1 MEISHVKVDTTE
13 RARGEEHGKPLR
25 DAGGRDRG
33 KVKKIR
39 AKATA
44 ERLLRLP
51 LSPLLSPRVVCL
63 VIARG

>member
-13 RARGEEHGKPLR
+13 RARDGEHGKPPR

-39 AKATA
+39 ATA
-44 ERLLRLP
+44 ERLFLP
-51 LSPLLSPRVVCL
+51 LRVVCL
-63 VIARG
+63 AIARG